1 VVIPGTRNTALS
13 GRELYNGNVTLKFGR
28 FQRAFRLRRC
38 RGASSAQKG
47 PVGAIGESGLV
58 DRVILLTDAVRPY
71 EVFEM
76 GIYGKVVVDPW
87 T

>member
-1 VVIPGTRNTALS
+1 MYVVIPGTRNTAL
-13 GRELYNGNVTLKFGR
+13 YNRDVTLKFGL
-28 FQRAFRLRRC
+28 FQRAFRLCRS

-47 PVGAIGESGLV
+47 PVGAIGESGVV
-58 DRVILLTDAVRPY
+58 DRGMLLTDAVRPY

-76 GIYGKVVVDPW
+76 SIYGKVVVDPW